1 MAYTNYASP
10 YSYMGTTYPQYNNGY
25 NQYQQQMTQQPM
37 MQNQSQ
43 TQDFPFSVVRFGT
56 LDEIKGYIVPPTKA
70 VMFIKSDFSELYL
83 KTADAMGNPS
93 LETLK
98 CTKLQ
103 ECSAQPVL
111 PEIDT
116 KNLVKR
122 EDLDNF
128 ATKDNFDALNGKI
141 SDIEG
146 KLQKLDKLTVLLGD
160 KENGK
165 RKTDTVS

>member
-25 NQYQQQMTQQPM
+25 NQYQQQMVQQPM

-43 TQDFPFSVVRFGT
+43 SQDFPFSVVRFGT

-93 LETLK
+93 LETFK
-98 CTKLQ
+98 CSRLQ
-103 ECSAQPVL
+103 ECSAQPIL

-116 KNLVKR
+116 KNLAKMS
-122 EDLDNF
+122 DLENF
-128 ATKDNFDALNGKI
+128 ITKDNFDALNGKI
-141 SDIEG
+141 SDIESR
-146 KLQKLDKLTVLLGD
+146 LQKLDKLSSLLGD
-160 KENGK
+160 KK
-165 RKTDTVS
+165 DAK